1 MEVIDPVTG
10 ERRMVEGTP
19 EQIEA
24 LAKLAHLVEKG
35 NNKDVPAATEK
46 ALEVGISAYEVL
58 TNGLQ
63 AGLAVVGE
71 RFKRQEAFIPE
82 VLVTARAMKAGVDL
96 LKPLLAPADSK
107 PIGTCVLGTVKG
119 DLHDIGLN
127 LVGIMLEGAGF
138 KVHNCGVNVTPE
150 AFLEKVKELDADLMG
165 MSALL
170 ATTMMT
176 QRTIIE
182 HLKEYGVRDKVRII
196 CGGAPVTAQFANEIG
211 ADGYASDALVAVEVA
226 KLLIREGWN
235 GSFVDGDELS
245 AVQAT

>member
-10 ERRMVEGTP
+10 ERRTVEGTP

-138 KVHNCGVNVTPE
+138 KIYNCGVNVTPE
-150 AFLEKVKELDADLMG
+150 VFLEKVKDLDADLMG

-170 ATTMMT
+170 ATTMLN

-182 HLKEYGVRDKVRII
+182 HFKEHGVRDKVRIV

-211 ADGYASDALVAVEVA
+211 ADGYASDALAAVEVA
-226 KLLIREGWN
+226 KLLIREGWK
-235 GSFVDGDELS
+235 GGFVDGDELGS
-245 AVQAT
+245 VQAA